1 MQGGTTMDVINQ
13 YVEMIVEY
21 FNNLTGLVPI
31 FLSIAL
37 GAVLIIWGY
46 KLFRLWLFAFG
57 AQSGYSLG
65 TMIVDRAD
73 ITGTLSYIIIGICIL
88 AIALLFWVSLRFSF
102 AVAGFALGAFLMYH
116 YGMLVFGVNSIWAI
130 LIGGILCGVLAY
142 LFIRLFIVAGTSIYG
157 AFMLSDGLHSLIF
170 KTEAGAYLNVQETP
184 DATVSLVLTGLTI
197 VFIVLGFIY
206 QYNISDKGKR
216 IKVSD

>member
-1 MQGGTTMDVINQ
+1 MDSINE
-13 YVEMIVEY
+13 YVGIVVD
-21 FNNLTGLVPI
+21 FFDNVPTLVPI
-31 FLSIAL
+31 FLSLIL

-65 TMIVDRAD
+65 LLIAERASLSGSLEYIV
-73 ITGTLSYIIIGICIL
+73 IGICVL

-102 AVAGFALGAFLMYH
+102 AVAGFALGAFLISH
-116 YGMLVFGVNSIWAI
+116 YGKLILETNSIWAI
-130 LIGGILCGVLAY
+130 LAGGMVGAVLAY

-157 AFMLSDGLHSLIF
+157 AFMLTDGLYSLVF
-170 KTEAGAYLNVQETP
+170 KSEAGSFLQLQGTP
-184 DATVSLVLTGLTI
+184 DATAKLIITILTL

-206 QYNISDKGKR
+206 QYNISGKGKL
-216 IKVSD
+216 IKVAD